1 MTERINNTPEFPYD
15 PFTARMAMGHGVK
28 GRPSGQITYEELV
41 TMATRLT
48 GDEQRFDWPQVIKQD
63 APWLLP
69 SMLPS
74 RNAAKQVQDGLYAA
88 LVVDIDHGSPTF
100 EEVEKA
106 VLAATGGPVALIHS
120 TKSATFRTP
129 RWRGVIPLERP
140 ISGVD
145 YADTAKALYIRIREA
160 SKGRVDPDDAVARPG
175 QISFLPNAPDGDP
188 VAEDYL
194 AYAAEIGDDPDIAL
208 DLTDD
213 HPIILLR
220 DAQRS
225 KARGNAEA
233 AVEQAKHRRGGGN
246 TPISRFNAE
255 HTIDALLRRYGYV
268 QQTDPSGKYG
278 TDHWRSPY
286 QTSGSF
292 ATWVDSDK
300 GGEGSNGWIS
310 LSGSDAKRALGAKSA
325 SGGARY
331 GDAFDLYV
339 HFEHGGDMG
348 AALEAWK
355 TLRNERQLVEVARG
369 LATKRD
375 LLARQRDQLRAL
387 GRDRT

>member
-1 MTERINNTPEFPYD
+1 MTERIIATPELPYN
-15 PFTARMAMGHGVK
+15 PFTAPMAMGHGVK

-41 TMATRLT
+41 TQATRLT
-48 GDEQRFDWPQVIKQD
+48 GDEQRFDWPQVIKQN

-74 RNAAKQVQDGLYAA
+74 RNAAKQVRDGRYAA
-88 LVVDIDHGSPTF
+88 LVVDIDHGAPTF

-106 VLAATGGPVALIHS
+106 VLAATGGAVALIHS

-129 RWRGVIPLERP
+129 RWRVVIPLERP
-140 ISGVD
+140 ISGAD
-145 YADTAKALYIRIREA
+145 YADTAKALYIRIHEV
-160 SKGRVDPDDAVARPG
+160 SDGRVDPDDAVARPG

-220 DAQRS
+220 DAQRC
-225 KARGNAEA
+225 KARVNAEA
-233 AVEQAKHRRGGGN
+233 AVEQARHRRGGRN
-246 TPISRFNAE
+246 TPIARFNAE

-268 QQTDPSGKYG
+268 QQTDPSGKYETG
-278 TDHWRSPY
+278 HWRSPY

-300 GGEGSNGWIS
+300 GGNGWIS

-325 SGGARY
+325 SGVARY